1 MHSSAALAAGRMP
14 GPPGTVIS
22 GAWRKLMQF
31 IERGAVSR
39 CAIALASLSPNHS
52 EVVLATLPPN
62 HSEVVLASVSANHSE
77 VVLASVSANHS
88 EVVLAAPA
96 S

>member
-1 MHSSAALAAGRMP
+1 
-14 GPPGTVIS
+14 
-22 GAWRKLMQF
+22 MQV

-39 CAIALASLSPNHS
+39 CVFAMASLS
-52 EVVLATLPPN
+52 PN

-77 VVLASVSANHS
+77 VELASVSANHA

>member
-1 MHSSAALAAGRMP
+1 
-14 GPPGTVIS
+14 
-22 GAWRKLMQF
+22 MQS
-31 IERGAVSR
+31 IERGAGSR
-39 CAIALASLSPNHS
+39 GVTATASL
-52 EVVLATLPPN
+52 TPN

-88 EVVLAAPA
+88 EVVLSAPA

>member
-1 MHSSAALAAGRMP
+1 
-14 GPPGTVIS
+14 
-22 GAWRKLMQF
+22 MQL
-31 IERGAVSR
+31 IEREAVSR
-39 CAIALASLSPNHS
+39 CAVALASLTPN
-52 EVVLATLPPN
+52 N
-62 HSEVVLASVSANHSE
+62 SE